1 MKICLVGPGIMSI
14 PPVGWGAVEI
24 LIWDIKCTLEENF
37 GHEVVIVNTQNR
49 NDIIKEVNQHKPDF
63 VHVQYDE
70 FVDVFPHIN
79 FPKAITSHYGYLEQ
93 PQKYGGYMNLASK
106 FVHYKPNIFCLS
118 QGIKDIYKNK
128 FRMDESRLFV
138 TPNGVNNKLFQY
150 KEEVEQPNCSI
161 YLAKIDF
168 RKRQYQFQDVEG
180 LYFAGNIAD
189 NRFVV
194 NDKYLGEW
202 NKEHLYNN
210 LTNYSNLVLLS
221 DGEAHPLVCMEAL
234 CSGLGLVI
242 SEFATANLDLSKEFI
257 TVIKEQD
264 IGNIDLIN
272 QEVKKNREISNKM
285 RKEIKEYSK
294 QFYWENIIKTH
305 YIPSI
310 ESVISGK

>member
-1 MKICLVGPGIMSI
+1 MKICLVGPGIMAI

-24 LIWDIKCTLEENF
+24 LIWDIKCTLEEL

-49 NDIIKEVNQHKPDF
+49 NEIIAQINQLKPDF
-63 VHVQYDE
+63 VHIQYDE
-70 FVDVFPHIN
+70 FVDVIPHIN

-93 PQKYGGYMNLASK
+93 PNKYGGYMNLASK
-106 FVHYKPNIFCLS
+106 FVHLKPNIFCLS
-118 QGIKDIYKNK
+118 QGIKDVYKNK
-128 FRMDESRLFV
+128 FRMDESKLFV
-138 TPNGVNNKLFQY
+138 TPNGVNHNLFQY
-150 KEEVEQPNCSI
+150 KEEVENPNSSI

-168 RKRQYQFQDVEG
+168 RKRQHLFQNVEG
-180 LYFAGNIAD
+180 LFFAGNIAD

-202 NKEHLYNN
+202 NKEYLYKN

-257 TVIKEQD
+257 TVIKEED
-264 IGNIDLIN
+264 INNIDYIN
-272 QEVKKNREISNKM
+272 QEVKKNRQICNKM

-294 QFYWENIIKTH
+294 QFYWENIIKTR
-305 YIPSI
+305 YLPAI
-310 ESVISGK
+310 ESVVGKI